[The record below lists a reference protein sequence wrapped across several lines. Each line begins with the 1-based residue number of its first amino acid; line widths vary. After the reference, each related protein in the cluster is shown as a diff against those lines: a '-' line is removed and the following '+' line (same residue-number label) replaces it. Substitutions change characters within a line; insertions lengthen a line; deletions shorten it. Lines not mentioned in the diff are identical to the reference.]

1 MKTIRFVVVAIL
13 FVVMTGCASTGGHD
27 NTTTGAVGGGL
38 LGGGIAKAAGGS
50 AIKGATAGALLGAG
64 IGVFADHKDR
74 QDTERAEKIDRMIE
88 QKTGTIAGIGNTQV
102 AGAISQVEANLAFAK
117 GEKDKCDAAHAT
129 YKKAGI
135 KRPYECEK
143 VFDNALRDA
152 DNASPAYYGYG
163 KCSDSYLLAHGV
175 RPESRHADMWCK
187 RFRDDEQGYGRAYS
201 YRR

>member
-1 MKTIRFVVVAIL
+1 MKTIRSFVVFFTIAVLA
-13 FVVMTGCASTGGHD
+13 GCATTDS
-27 NTTTGAVGGGL
+27 NTATGAIGGGL
-38 LGGGIAKAAGGS
+38 LGGGLAKAAGGS

-64 IGVFADHKDR
+64 IGVFADHKDK
-74 QDTERAEKIDRMIE
+74 QDAERAEKIDRMIE
-88 QKTGTIAGIGNTQV
+88 QKTSTIAGIGNTQV
-102 AGAISQVEANLAFAK
+102 AGAISQAEANLAFAK

-135 KRPYECEK
+135 KRPYDCES
-143 VFDNALRDA
+143 VFNEALRDA

-175 RPESRHADMWCK
+175 RPESRHADMWCQ
-187 RFRDDEQGYGRAYS
+187 RFRDDEQGYGRVYS